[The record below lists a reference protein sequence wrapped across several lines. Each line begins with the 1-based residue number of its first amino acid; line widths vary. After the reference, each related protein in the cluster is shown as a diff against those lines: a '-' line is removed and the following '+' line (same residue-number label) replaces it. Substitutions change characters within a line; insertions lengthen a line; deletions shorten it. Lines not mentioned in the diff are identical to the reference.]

1 MIIVFDFSFL
11 LLEQQ
16 EAILLDLLRVIR
28 HHRARLATPIR
39 TVQKVFTDADLDS
52 VPFSDSM
59 YTRGGVSNRPMLL
72 IEPSYKV
79 NGEDKTKNQA
89 RSARANVEED
99 VKGTAKSVPD
109 TKVEAKGDTNLSMD
123 SKSRPTSDDK
133 AKDMQKS
140 DSEAGKTPKVETK
153 DDLKTVS
160 KSSSDPK
167 LSASAKT
174 VVNTDNKSVEEPSP
188 AADGS
193 SKQPQKVGQDTSS
206 VSSTDLGG
214 RRSDNAFST
223 SHSKQDVRQQVAQ
236 TPTTKPSLEENI
248 VLGVALDGSKRTL
261 PIEEEMVSPPNP
273 EDTKELATLRSGNGP
288 AVPEEK
294 NDSKRLNTPGSPS
307 NDQSEQQD

>member
-1 MIIVFDFSFL
+1 M
-11 LLEQQ
+11 
-16 EAILLDLLRVIR
+16 
-28 HHRARLATPIR
+28 
-39 TVQKVFTDADLDS
+39 
-52 VPFSDSM
+52 
-59 YTRGGVSNRPMLL
+59 SNRPMLL

-79 NGEDKTKNQA
+79 NGEDRTKNQA

-109 TKVEAKGDTNLSMD
+109 TKVEAKGDTNSSTD

-140 DSEAGKTPKVETK
+140 DSYEAGKTPKVETK
-153 DDLKTVS
+153 DDLRIVS

-167 LSASAKT
+167 LSANAKT
-174 VVNTDNKSVEEPSP
+174 VVNTDNKSVEEPSS
-188 AADGS
+188 AADSS
-193 SKQPQKVGQDTSS
+193 SKPPQKVGQDTSS

-214 RRSDNAFST
+214 RRLDNAYST

-294 NDSKRLNTPGSPS
+294 NDSKRSNTPGSPS